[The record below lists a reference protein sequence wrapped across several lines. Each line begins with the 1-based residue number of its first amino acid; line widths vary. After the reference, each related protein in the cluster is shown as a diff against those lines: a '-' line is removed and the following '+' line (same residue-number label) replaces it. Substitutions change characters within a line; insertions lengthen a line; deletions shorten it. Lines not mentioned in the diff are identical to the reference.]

1 MKAWLLVS
9 LFSLLLVGCGENQPS
24 ENGGPGDTRLPIHVV
39 LSEHEE
45 HGHTIARHVAKTDAY
60 LIERLQKNNKLNTV
74 STFSSLTMA
83 EASVNAVLNVQRA
96 EVADWW
102 HGDLSRQAFFAR
114 VPTHG
119 SYMTRAMLQQQ
130 GAQVQSQ
137 PVPQQAVV
145 RVVLARK
152 ADGFY
157 VLTAFPQPDN

>member
-1 MKAWLLVS
+1 MKHWILLS
-9 LFSLLLVGCGENQPS
+9 LFSLLLLGCGDNKSS
-24 ENGGPGDTRLPIHVV
+24 EVGGPGDTRLPIHIV
-39 LSEHEE
+39 LSEHET
-45 HGHTIARHVAKTDAY
+45 HGHTIARHVGKTDAY
-60 LIERLQKNNKLNTV
+60 LIERLQKNKRLKTV

-83 EASVNAVLNVQRA
+83 EASVNAVLNLKRA

-102 HGDLSRQAFFAR
+102 HGDLARQAFFAR

-119 SYMTRAMLQQQ
+119 SYMTRAMLEQQ
-130 GAQVQSQ
+130 GERVQSQ